1 MYKLNPFCSRVPFSC
16 TCTRSIY
23 TRTCTFINTLFS
35 SRFQV
40 FPLAYAVVDGETD
53 ESWHWFLAKVE
64 RIIADSNALTIISD
78 RNNSL
83 LKAKQIVFPK
93 AHHGACIVH
102 IMRNVVSRFKNK
114 GLAKMVCAAAFSYRR
129 KDFND
134 NFGKIRQASAA
145 CTKYLE
151 DIGTAKWSRKYFP
164 GNRYNLLTSNVAEQL
179 NNALSK
185 SRASPVVELF
195 MFIQRM
201 LTRWF
206 SARRTKS
213 AKHRGAVTPE
223 VEDVMQTHIR
233 LTKGSKIS
241 NITSWSYQ
249 VKGVFGHTNTVSL
262 ENKVCT
268 CQVFQHL
275 KIPCGHALLAAD
287 SIGYPHS
294 QLFGDC
300 YKTQTWKETYAGV
313 IYPEALLGDHP
324 LPPAIERLSLQPPK
338 TRRPSGRP
346 KDKRYPST
354 GEIQVTKL
362 IHFSFHRFNTTPPLI

>member
-1 MYKLNPFCSRVPFSC
+1 M
-16 TCTRSIY
+16 
-23 TRTCTFINTLFS
+23 
-35 SRFQV
+35 
-40 FPLAYAVVDGETD
+40 AYAVVDGEND

-262 ENKVCT
+262 DNKVCT

-313 IYPEALLGDHP
+313 IYPEALIGITLCLQLLNASPYSLPRPVAPLGVLRTNATLPQEKYRLPNSYIFLFIVSTQHP
-324 LPPAIERLSLQPPK
+324 TELKFVISSPQVPK
-338 TRRPSGRP
+338 
-346 KDKRYPST
+346 K
-354 GEIQVTKL
+354 TKL
-362 IHFSFHRFNTTPPLI
+362 NRCGRCGVSGHNRTNCKVPI